1 MTDPVHALL
10 GDQYRYDK
18 KTGEYYA
25 KIHQEMAETINRIW
39 PNLSLAWI
47 PPAQRTADDQY
58 PFALVETDP
67 LGQQHL
73 VCNCRED
80 ELPLLMERIWEMN
93 KDQID
98 ILSEIDKHN
107 ANIKKQID
115 DENHDHMM
123 EAHDKLFHMINGK
136 FTYRID
142 GNKVVK

>member
-1 MTDPVHALL
+1 MTNPVHALL

-18 KTGEYYA
+18 NSGEYYA
-25 KIHQEMAETINRIW
+25 KVHQEMAEMIHRTW

-47 PPAQRTADDQY
+47 PPSKRNNDPY
-58 PFALVETDP
+58 PFALIETDV

-98 ILSEIDKHN
+98 ILAQVDEHN
-107 ANIKKQID
+107 AKIKKQRRSEAD
-115 DENHDHMM
+115 DAMM
-123 EAHDKLFHMINGK
+123 EAHDKAYHLIKGK
-136 FTYRID
+136 NWYNLD
-142 GNKVVK
+142 GMKVAK